1 MERSSRLSVDWGC
14 QACCLTC
21 PGPLRKIIT
30 VMNKDQLIQLLAQ
43 QIKYATGLDGKIGI
57 DPAEE
62 RRKACDEA
70 NSTLHL
76 LETKFK
82 LDPERVYYQ
91 AEDIALAM

>member
-1 MERSSRLSVDWGC
+1 
-14 QACCLTC
+14 
-21 PGPLRKIIT
+21 
-30 VMNKDQLIQLLAQ
+30 MNKDQLIQLLAQ
-43 QIKYATGLDGKIGI
+43 QIKYAMGLDGKIGI
-57 DPAEE
+57 DAAEE
-62 RRKACDEA
+62 RRKACDAA